1 MHGLALVFAIILTFT
16 APIKGEDAKSL
27 FVNPVS
33 INIDVKPLN
42 DDLIWTDEKD
52 LVGAYL
58 PDKAKKN
65 GKATGFRD
73 IILENVVQK
82 VFKRIMEKIGNPE
95 MYPPRE
101 RFGAR
106 DPWPLNERLSLN
118 KSEDLFTIDMKT
130 GQMAVGG
137 FSGMEMDYIRVVRHF
152 GLKDVKVSLR
162 IRGDLRITG
171 TYTLKGTAISILP
184 VTGDGDFSIAING
197 ADISAITYMIM
208 NDKGETE
215 EEKQKIIMKNLDAQ
229 VAYKEL
235 DFKFENLMGGG
246 IVGSTV
252 NLVINA
258 MGEAIIESQ
267 RKMLIELITNKFHE
281 IVDTLL

>member
-1 MHGLALVFAIILTFT
+1 
-16 APIKGEDAKSL
+16 
-27 FVNPVS
+27 
-33 INIDVKPLN
+33 
-42 DDLIWTDEKD
+42 
-52 LVGAYL
+52 
-58 PDKAKKN
+58 
-65 GKATGFRD
+65 
-73 IILENVVQK
+73 
-82 VFKRIMEKIGNPE
+82 
-95 MYPPRE
+95 
-101 RFGAR
+101 
-106 DPWPLNERLSLN
+106 
-118 KSEDLFTIDMKT
+118 
-130 GQMAVGG
+130 
-137 FSGMEMDYIRVVRHF
+137 MEMDYIRVVRHF

-171 TYTLKGTAISILP
+171 TYTLKGTAIGILP

-208 NDKGETE
+208 NDKGQTE
-215 EEKQKIIMKNLDAQ
+215 EEKQKIVMKNLDAQ

>member
-1 MHGLALVFAIILTFT
+1 
-16 APIKGEDAKSL
+16 
-27 FVNPVS
+27 
-33 INIDVKPLN
+33 
-42 DDLIWTDEKD
+42 
-52 LVGAYL
+52 
-58 PDKAKKN
+58 
-65 GKATGFRD
+65 
-73 IILENVVQK
+73 
-82 VFKRIMEKIGNPE
+82 
-95 MYPPRE
+95 
-101 RFGAR
+101 
-106 DPWPLNERLSLN
+106 
-118 KSEDLFTIDMKT
+118 
-130 GQMAVGG
+130 
-137 FSGMEMDYIRVVRHF
+137 MEMDYIRVVRHF

-162 IRGDLRITG
+162 IRGDLRVTG

-208 NDKGETE
+208 NDKGPTE

-267 RKMLIELITNKFHE
+267 RKMLIELITTKFHE
-281 IVDTLL
+281 IVDMLL

>member
-1 MHGLALVFAIILTFT
+1 MHKLALLVILCSTFT
-16 APIKGEDAKSL
+16 IGIKGAEDK
-27 FVNPVS
+27 PVVGSPGS
-33 INIDVKPLN
+33 INIEVKALN

-52 LVGAYL
+52 MVGVYL

-73 IILENVVQK
+73 LILENAAQK
-82 VFKRIMEKIGNPE
+82 VFKRIMEKVRNPAQF
-95 MYPPRE
+95 PANE
-101 RFGAR
+101 RWNIR
-106 DPWPLNERLSLN
+106 DPWPLNDRINLN

-137 FSGMEMDYIRVVRHF
+137 FSGMKMDYIRVVRHF
-152 GLKDVKVSLR
+152 GLKDIKVSLR

-171 TYTLKGTAISILP
+171 NYTLKGTAIGILP
-184 VTGDGDFSIAING
+184 VNGDGDFSIAING

-208 NDKGETE
+208 NDKGQTE
-215 EEKQKIIMKNLDAQ
+215 EEKQRIIMKNLEAQ

-246 IVGSTV
+246 IIGSTV

-267 RKMLIELITNKFHE
+267 RQMLIELIKKEFHKQ
-281 IVDTLL
+281 VDKLL